1 MIKVGGENVGV
12 DEVEA
17 VIMQLPEVAEVAVV
31 AKKHPDLDEVPVAY
45 VICAAGSDPAA
56 VESRVMDHC
65 REHMSAF
72 KIPRHVC
79 VVDDF
84 PRALLN
90 KVAKN
95 KLRDMAEEL

>member
-17 VIMQLPEVAEVAVV
+17 VIIQLPEVSEVAVV
-31 AKKHPDLDEVPVAY
+31 AKKHDALDEVPVAF
-45 VICAAGSDPAA
+45 VIGSKEAKPDEL
-56 VESRVMDHC
+56 ESRIIDHC

-79 VVDDF
+79 LVDDF

-95 KLRDMAEEL
+95 KLREMAEKL

>member
-17 VIMQLPEVAEVAVV
+17 VLLSLPEVREVAVV
-31 AKKHPDLDEVPVAY
+31 AKKHPALDEVPVAF
-45 VICAAGSDPAA
+45 VIAAEGVNPDEL
-56 VESRVMDHC
+56 ESIIMDHC
-65 REHMSAF
+65 TEQMSAF
-72 KIPRHVC
+72 KIPRHIC

-84 PRALLN
+84 PRAMLD

-95 KLRDMAEEL
+95 KLREMAENL

>member
-1 MIKVGGENVGV
+1 M
-12 DEVEA
+12 
-17 VIMQLPEVAEVAVV
+17 EVAVV
-31 AKKHPDLDEVPVAY
+31 AKKDPALDEVPVAF
-45 VICAAGSDPAA
+45 VIAAEGANRQELEA
-56 VESRVMDHC
+56 RILEHC

-79 VVDDF
+79 LVDEF

-95 KLRDMAEEL
+95 KLREIAEKL